1 MSLVKI
7 PDTALVRDTNSK
19 ALLNTDRKAL
29 QDYYAKREI
38 AKKQQCEQI
47 ETKQKLQQLEQ
58 EMLEIKSLLQEI
70 ANLRKA

>member
-1 MSLVKI
+1 MSFVKI

-29 QDYYAKREI
+29 QDYYTKREV